1 MQQTSVKLKLD
12 TPEGHFVTYTS
23 VGALLV
29 CGSFETLTQNTRSEL
44 ADKINI
50 FSTTRFLT
58 SFAFGTILPI
68 YVLYFRHYQINLFQI
83 GLLAAVFEASILIF
97 EMPTGLLADIYGR
110 RISIILSAVVSLI
123 SGLVFVSFPFLTGFI
138 VAEILCGLGETFR
151 SGALEAWLV
160 DSLKHEGKE
169 EQIKHAFAQ
178 GTKFKT
184 AGNLFGLILGGYLAS
199 LNIKFVWVPF
209 TIIFFILSSFLIL
222 KMREET
228 SPPIPLSILRQ
239 AQDGER
245 SRTVKWRG
253 GTKGGEVSNIRQVS
267 LKFSETIKQSLN
279 VVRSQKLILA
289 LILFSLF
296 SEFSFETI
304 SQFWQVHFNE
314 NLLIPTRYFGWILAI
329 ASVVTILFLD
339 KVTKFSE
346 RFRYEASVLIILQT
360 LFLFSLL
367 FISLTS
373 SPLLAVIFFILLQSF
388 VSFKEPIFLDLY
400 NKHIPS
406 PQRATLLSF
415 QSLVGS
421 GGEVLAGLCIGVVA
435 QRFGLRTT
443 FGLGAVVLFV
453 GISLFLFLIK
463 TKPTKSGV

>member
-1 MQQTSVKLKLD
+1 
-12 TPEGHFVTYTS
+12 
-23 VGALLV
+23 
-29 CGSFETLTQNTRSEL
+29 L

-58 SFAFGTILPI
+58 SFAFGTILPV
-68 YVLYFRHYQINLFQI
+68 YVLYFRHYHINLFQI

-138 VAEILCGLGETFR
+138 VAEILCGLGETLR

-209 TIIFFILSSFLIL
+209 TIIFFLLSSFLIL
-222 KMREET
+222 KMREEYRLEKE
-228 SPPIPLSILRQ
+228 SWEKMSF
-239 AQDGER
+239 
-245 SRTVKWRG
+245 
-253 GTKGGEVSNIRQVS
+253 
-267 LKFSETIKQSLN
+267 KFSETIKQSLN
-279 VVRSQKLILA
+279 VVKSQKLILA
-289 LILFSLF
+289 LILLSLF

-314 NLLIPTRYFGWILAI
+314 NLLLPTRYFGWILAI
-329 ASVVTILFLD
+329 ASVVTILFID

-346 RFRYEASVLIILQT
+346 RFRYEVSVLIILQT

-388 VSFKEPIFLDLY
+388 VSFKEPVFLDLY

-406 PQRATLLSF
+406 SQRATLLSF
-415 QSLVGS
+415 QNLVGS
-421 GGEVLAGLCIGVVA
+421 GGEVLAGLCIGLVA
-435 QRFGLRTT
+435 QRFGLRIT
-443 FGLGAVVLFV
+443 FGLGTVMLFV
-453 GISLFLFLIK
+453 GIVVFLIVIK
-463 TKPTKSGV
+463 IKPTKSGA